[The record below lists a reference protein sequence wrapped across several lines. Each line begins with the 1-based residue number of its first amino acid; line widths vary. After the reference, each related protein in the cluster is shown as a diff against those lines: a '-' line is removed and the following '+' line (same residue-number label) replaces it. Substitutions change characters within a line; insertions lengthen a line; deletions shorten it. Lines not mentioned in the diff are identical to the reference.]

1 MQVRRSDRPGATVPG
16 RPRLVAGWELRLT
29 PGGDLLLL
37 REWGDGDLVIEECGA
52 SVAALLRAADGT
64 RSAAEVLDAAG
75 PLDDECLATLAA
87 AGVLEDAAHDETG
100 LDARALERYDR
111 QLAYFGQG
119 LPAGATRTGAQLRLR
134 DARICVLG
142 MGGLGSWAALSL
154 ATCGVGTIVGVD
166 FDTVELSNLNRQVLY
181 AEADIGAHK
190 AHAAGRILRAY
201 DSALRYVPVVA
212 RVASV
217 ADLRAIVSGADAVV
231 AAADW
236 PPHEIDRWVSEA
248 CLGES
253 IPYIAMSQQPPLL
266 RVGPLYVP
274 GVTPC
279 HACQEAGFREAYPD
293 YDRLVATTSPF
304 ATTATFGPACAIVG
318 ALAASELVHWL
329 AGLEPAFTLGRSALI
344 DLRGGSVTTEPV
356 AVSGVCSCQP
366 FPTRAV
372 PNMSVRRSMS

>member
-1 MQVRRSDRPGATVPG
+1 MRIRRSDRPGTPVPG

-52 SVAALLRAADGT
+52 AVADLLRAADGT
-64 RSAAEVLDAAG
+64 RPASEVLDAAG
-75 PLDDECLATLAA
+75 PLDDECLAMLVS
-87 AGVLEDAAHDETG
+87 AGVLEDAALDEPG

-111 QLAYFGQG
+111 QLAYFGQC
-119 LPAGATRTGAQLRLR
+119 LPAGVTRTGAQLRLR
-134 DARICVLG
+134 DARVCVLG

-154 ATCGVGTIVGVD
+154 ATCGIGTIVGVD

-181 AEADIGAHK
+181 SEADIGAHK
-190 AHAAGRILRAY
+190 AEAAGRILRAY
-201 DSALRYVPVVA
+201 DSALRYEPVVKRIA
-212 RVASV
+212 GAD
-217 ADLRAIVSGADAVV
+217 DLRAVVGGADAVV

-248 CLGES
+248 CLAED
-253 IPYIAMSQQPPLL
+253 IAYIAMSQQPPLL

-304 ATTATFGPACAIVG
+304 ATTAAFGPACAIVG

-329 AGLEPAFTLGRSALI
+329 TGLEPAFTLGRSALV
-344 DLRGGSVTTEPV
+344 DLRGGSMTVEPV
-356 AVSGVCSCQP
+356 VAADGCVRCSATRPHGSPVRSVS
-366 FPTRAV
+366 RA
-372 PNMSVRRSMS
+372 